1 MSSVK
6 GLQCRECGK
15 GYPKEAL
22 HVCEFCFGPLEV
34 VYDYDKIKTLLSR
47 EVIEQRAPNMWRY
60 RELLPLDADPAI
72 GLDVGFTP
80 LVRADNLA
88 RELGVEELYIKNDA
102 VNFPTLSFKDRVVAI
117 AISKARELGFKVIA
131 CASTG
136 NLANSVAANA
146 AACGMENYVFI
157 PADLERTK
165 ILGTLVYGSKVVAI
179 KGAYDEVN
187 RLCSEIAGNTAG
199 HL

>member
-60 RELLPLDADPAI
+60 RELLPLYSDP
-72 GLDVGFTP
+72 
-80 LVRADNLA
+80 
-88 RELGVEELYIKNDA
+88 
-102 VNFPTLSFKDRVVAI
+102 
-117 AISKARELGFKVIA
+117 
-131 CASTG
+131 
-136 NLANSVAANA
+136 
-146 AACGMENYVFI
+146 
-157 PADLERTK
+157 
-165 ILGTLVYGSKVVAI
+165 
-179 KGAYDEVN
+179 
-187 RLCSEIAGNTAG
+187 
-199 HL
+199 